1 MNHKPVHPAA
11 RENAT
16 RTTRVARWAVRQRST
31 AATHLLHGAC
41 YGAGTTA
48 VGLLAVWAQQHL

>member
-1 MNHKPVHPAA
+1 MNHSPRHPSLRKAV
-11 RENAT
+11 T
-16 RTTRVARWAVRQRST
+16 RTKRLVRWAVRQRNT